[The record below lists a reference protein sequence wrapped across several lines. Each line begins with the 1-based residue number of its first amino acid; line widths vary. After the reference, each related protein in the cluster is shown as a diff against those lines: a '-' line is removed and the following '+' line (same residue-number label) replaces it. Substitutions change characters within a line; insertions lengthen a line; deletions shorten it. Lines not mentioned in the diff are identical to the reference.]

1 MIPKIETMEAKVPT
15 AIDVDYSQHPAF
27 KDLQRTAASRP
38 EIGRYFQSL
47 DALWS
52 KLIEVEKLE
61 DAAVTFQAERQRS
74 MSDIGPSITEFTGP
88 EYRQYVIQ
96 AFDRSADAI
105 LKEILTVI
113 AAKKARSQSS
123 AGAERIAAT
132 LRSESTAGFPMDPEL
147 RTKIAKSLSP
157 FMDKLRGARSS
168 NNGARCFIAVP
179 SWGEHWKL
187 IKKFLK
193 KNSVEEGISAYSG
206 YPLELSGYA
215 LTYSHPDEV
224 WFKQCYRDLNLEAPR
239 TVQMHF
245 DEDNVSAKSMFYL
258 NEIGPDNG
266 PFSYVPR
273 YAAQMT
279 SRSRLSF
286 MKYLDFAHADFAKS
300 LGIAGG
306 MYNRA
311 LFGAPQLRKHFARL
325 PSELQGSSGLGDDVL
340 DGTPLSNFLLENERK
355 ITSNVGDLALFA
367 GGETIHRGGIV
378 SKGERWALQ
387 MLYFPPPP
395 LQQKVRQS
403 VVTSLVRARNR
414 FRDLFK

>member
-1 MIPKIETMEAKVPT
+1 MIPKIETMDAKVPT
-15 AIDVDYSQHPAF
+15 AINVDYSQHPAF
-27 KDLQRTAASRP
+27 RDLQHTSEP
-38 EIGRYFQSL
+38 HPDIGRYFRSL

-52 KLIEVEKLE
+52 RLIEAEKLE
-61 DAAVTFQAERQRS
+61 DAAVEFQAEHRRL
-74 MSDIGPSITEFTGP
+74 MSDIGPSITGVTAP

-96 AFDRSADAI
+96 AFDRSANAI

-113 AAKKARSQSS
+113 AAKKASRQFS
-123 AGAERIAAT
+123 AEAERIAAT
-132 LRSESTAGFPMDPEL
+132 LRGESTAGFPMDPDL

-157 FMDKLRGARSS
+157 FMDKLRGARSN

-187 IKKFLK
+187 VKRFLK

-224 WFKQCYRDLNLEAPR
+224 WFKQCYRDLNLDAPR
-239 TVQMHF
+239 TIQMHF
-245 DEDNVSAKSMFYL
+245 DEDNVSAKSMLYL

-273 YAAQMT
+273 YAAQVT
-279 SRSRLSF
+279 SRSRLAF
-286 MKYLDFAHADFAKS
+286 MKHLDFAHADFEKS
-300 LGIAGG
+300 IGIGG
-306 MYNRA
+306 RLYNRA
-311 LFGAPQLRKHFARL
+311 LFGTPQLRKHFARL
-325 PSELQGSSGLGDDVL
+325 PAELQGSSGLGDDVL
-340 DGTPLSNFLLENERK
+340 NSTPLSDSLLENERK

-395 LQQKVRQS
+395 VQQKIQQS
-403 VVTSLVRARNR
+403 VVSTLVRVRNR